1 MSDEKQALITGATR
15 LVAII
20 GDPVAQV
27 KSPQLLNPLMARAGH
42 NAIVVPVHI
51 PAAQFDA
58 AMHGLTRLAN
68 IAGIIV
74 TLPFKERAMVFA
86 QVVHEAAR
94 QIGAVNTMRREPDG
108 SWSADNFDGAG
119 CLKAIAAGGG
129 SVAGRSVLLIGAG
142 GAGRAI
148 AVSLARAG
156 AKSIAI
162 RDLDTTRS
170 TALAHHLATHFP
182 DIPVTAAI
190 APASSYE
197 VIINASPVGMRPGD
211 GLPVPVDRLD
221 AATFVMDIVAY
232 SGTTPLLDL
241 ARQAGCKTNVAAAMV
256 MGQAELMLDFIGLY
270 RPA

>member
-1 MSDEKQALITGATR
+1 MTGQKQALITGATR

-27 KSPQLLNPLMARAGH
+27 KAPQLLNPLMARAGH
-42 NAIVVPVHI
+42 DAVVVPVHI
-51 PAAQFDA
+51 PAAHFDA

-74 TLPFKERAMVFA
+74 TLPFKERAMAFA
-86 QVVHEAAR
+86 KTVHEAAR

-108 SWSADNFDGAG
+108 TWSADNFDGAG

-129 SVAGRSVLLIGAG
+129 AVADQSVLLIGAG

-156 AKSIAI
+156 VRSIAI
-162 RDLDTTRS
+162 HDLDTSRS
-170 TALAHHLATHFP
+170 TALAHHIATHFP
-182 DIPVTAAI
+182 SIPVTATM
-190 APASSYE
+190 APASAYE

-211 GLPVPVDRLD
+211 GMPLPVGQLD

-232 SGTTPLLDL
+232 NGTTPLLDL

-256 MGQAELMLDFIGLY
+256 AGQAELMLDFIGFN